1 MNFLNIIL
9 YLYCKSKQNNMI
21 HPIST
26 NLFRRQNQV
35 NVNGETHHSVYN
47 HNYYTSEDGLIIL
60 EECNDEDTF
69 YYYNVDPNTGDTEYY
84 GLAYSTVGIFDENYD
99 GFSPERDDNGIVE
112 LDTDFC

>member
-1 MNFLNIIL
+1 
-9 YLYCKSKQNNMI
+9 MI

-26 NLFRRQNQV
+26 DLFRRQNQV
-35 NVNGETHHSVYN
+35 NINGETHHSVYN

-99 GFSPERDDNGIVE
+99 GFSPERDENGIVE
-112 LDTDFC
+112 LDPDFC